1 MNIRQLAL
9 MILIIIGVLPTK
21 LLHAQ
26 ENCDRHTA
34 EILPLLTKTLN
45 NNDFD
50 KIDPLLN
57 SIQAS
62 CGTNEFVQ
70 RLRILIYI
78 IEKKNTTTEIKHYID
93 NQFDK
98 NFLQRLD
105 AADQDD
111 FSTQYEQHKEKYN
124 FVPLRHP
131 LDGLIKVR
139 AKALLASDSY
149 TLTDQEKTILELFSD
164 TEVANAV
171 QDQQA
176 NEQDNQQRFPAP
188 KVYRDRQK
196 AKLGYVPSIGVV
208 TPLGGAN
215 KIFGTNINF
224 GFMLMSSLERKFIFE
239 GGFKVRINSNDR
251 NIDYNYEGSNV
262 SVNSSATA
270 FMGGTVGYKVFD
282 NDKFILIP
290 KGILGI
296 DITDTGITESA
307 YSSGYYDP
315 DGYYYDGGYTDRMVT
330 INNVHLGLGLASLF
344 RMKNQKYIGFE
355 LGYHYTPYDA
365 SSKVLIPIQANYGS
379 LELFFRF

>member
-1 MNIRQLAL
+1 MNIRQLVL

-21 LLHAQ
+21 RLHAQ
-26 ENCDRHTA
+26 ENCDKYTA

-62 CGTNEFVQ
+62 CGVNEFVQ
-70 RLRILIYI
+70 RLRILVYI
-78 IEKKNTTTEIKHYID
+78 IEKKNSTTEIQHYVD

-98 NFLQRLD
+98 IFLQRLD
-105 AADQDD
+105 AADQED
-111 FSTQYEQHKEKYN
+111 FAGQYDQDKAKYN

-131 LDGLIKVR
+131 LDNLIKVR

-149 TLTDQEKTILELFSD
+149 TLSDQEKDILQLFSD
-164 TEVANAV
+164 TEVASAV
-171 QDQQA
+171 QDRQSD
-176 NEQDNQQRFPAP
+176 EQDNQQRFPAP
-188 KVYRDRQK
+188 KVYRNRHK

-208 TPLGGAN
+208 TPLGGSN
-215 KIFGTNINF
+215 KIFGTNISF

-239 GGFKVRINSNDR
+239 GGFNVRINSNDR

-270 FMGGTVGYKVFD
+270 FIGGAVGYKVFD

-307 YSSGYYDP
+307 YSFGYYDP

-330 INNVHLGLGLASLF
+330 IDNVHLGLGLASLF
-344 RMKNQKYIGFE
+344 RMKNQKYMGFE
-355 LGYHYTPYDA
+355 LGYHYAPYDA
-365 SSKVLIPIQANYGS
+365 SSKVLSPIQANYGS
-379 LELFFRF
+379 LQLFFRF

>member
-9 MILIIIGVLPTK
+9 MILIIIAVLPTK

-50 KIDPLLN
+50 QIDPLLN
-57 SIQAS
+57 SMQAS
-62 CGTNEFVQ
+62 CGVNEFVQ
-70 RLRILIYI
+70 RLRILVYI
-78 IEKKNTTTEIKHYID
+78 IEKKNTTTEIKHYVD

-98 NFLQRLD
+98 IFLQRLD
-105 AADQDD
+105 AADREDFAAQYDQD
-111 FSTQYEQHKEKYN
+111 KAKYN

-149 TLTDQEKTILELFSD
+149 TLNDQEKDILQLFSD
-164 TEVANAV
+164 TDVANAV
-171 QDQQA
+171 QQQQA
-176 NEQDNQQRFPAP
+176 DGQDNQQRFPTP

-196 AKLGYVPSIGVV
+196 AKMGYVPSIGVV

-215 KIFGTNINF
+215 KIFGTNISF

-270 FMGGTVGYKVFD
+270 FMGGAVGYKIFD

-355 LGYHYTPYDA
+355 LCYHYTPYDA
-365 SSKVLIPIQANYGS
+365 SSKVLSPIQANYGS

>member
-1 MNIRQLAL
+1 MNIRQLVL
-9 MILIIIGVLPTK
+9 MILIIVCIFPTK

-26 ENCDRHTA
+26 ENCEQQTVK
-34 EILPLLTKTLN
+34 ILPLLTKTLN

-70 RLRILIYI
+70 RLRILVYI
-78 IEKKNTTTEIKHYID
+78 IEKKNSTTEIQHYVD

-98 NFLQRLD
+98 IFLQRLD
-105 AADQDD
+105 AADREDFAGQYDQD
-111 FSTQYEQHKEKYN
+111 KAKYN

-131 LDGLIKVR
+131 LDNLIKVR
-139 AKALLASDSY
+139 AKALLVSDSY
-149 TLTDQEKTILELFSD
+149 TLSDQEKDILQLFSD
-164 TEVANAV
+164 TDVPQSV
-171 QDQQA
+171 QDPQIDTQ
-176 NEQDNQQRFPAP
+176 NDQQRFPTP

-239 GGFKVRINSNDR
+239 GGLKVRINSNDR
-251 NIDYNYEGSNV
+251 NIEYNYEGSNV

-270 FMGGTVGYKVFD
+270 FMGGAVGYKVFD

-355 LGYHYTPYDA
+355 LGYHYAPYDA
-365 SSKVLIPIQANYGS
+365 SSKVLSPIQANYGS
-379 LELFFRF
+379 FELFFRF